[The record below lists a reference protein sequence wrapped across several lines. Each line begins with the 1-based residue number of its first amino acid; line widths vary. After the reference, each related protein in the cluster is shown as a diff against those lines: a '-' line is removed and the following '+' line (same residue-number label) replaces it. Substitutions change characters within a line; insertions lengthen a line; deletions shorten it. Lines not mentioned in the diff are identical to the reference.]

1 MEHSKTIVAKAQG
14 AKATATKYCWVNRYN
29 VRLNELSTSTPFDTK
44 EDAIRHIENFVEFF
58 NKGVTSVNSLSLKPF
73 EKVGENKW
81 QSGNFVVVLEDKGDM
96 LLHLKDL
103 WEMQGIATALEL
115 GATEDDDINVK
126 PSRNLLGVLYFVH
139 ELHSEKTIAEKDD
152 IIRDI
157 CKRYYTDAEVQEVFD
172 RRANAL
178 AKAKSA
184 YGILSAILAE

>member
-1 MEHSKTIVAKAQG
+1 MEHTNTIVAKAQG
-14 AKATATKYCWVNRYN
+14 AKATATKYYWVNRYN

-44 EDAIRHIENFVEFF
+44 EDAIRHIENFIEFYD
-58 NKGVTSVNSLSLKPF
+58 KAIASDSPTLKPF

-81 QSGNFVVVLEDKGDM
+81 QSGNFVVALEDKGDM
-96 LLHLKDL
+96 LLHLKDI

-115 GATEDDDINVK
+115 GATEDDVINVK
-126 PSRNLLGVLYFVH
+126 PSRNLLGVMYFVH
-139 ELHSEKTIAEKDD
+139 ELHSEKTLAEKDD

-157 CKRYYTDAEVQEVFD
+157 CNRYYTDAEVQEVFD

-184 YGILSAILAE
+184 YEILSAILAD